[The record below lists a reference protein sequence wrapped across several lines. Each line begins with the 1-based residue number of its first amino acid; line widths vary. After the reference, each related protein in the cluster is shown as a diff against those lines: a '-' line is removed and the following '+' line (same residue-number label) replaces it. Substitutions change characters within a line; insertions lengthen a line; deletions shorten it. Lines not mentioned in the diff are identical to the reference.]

1 MLGEINP
8 NKKKI
13 LKGKLKT
20 ITRSLF
26 FIKDVKK
33 GSNLKIDHVRSIR
46 PGIGMNPQK
55 LKQILGKK
63 LKRNAKKNTPVTK
76 KYF

>member
-33 GSNLKIDHVRSIR
+33 GSDLKINHVRSIR
-46 PGIGMNPQK
+46 P
-55 LKQILGKK
+55 
-63 LKRNAKKNTPVTK
+63 V
-76 KYF
+76 